1 MTTPASTAFAP
12 AERAILVT
20 GGSRG
25 IGRAACEALADLG
38 RPIYVNYAR
47 DRAAADATCALVEQ
61 AGGRAR
67 PLQGAV
73 DDPAAVQ
80 AMFEQVRADG
90 HWVHT
95 LVNNAGIVADNMAA
109 AMTLEQWRSVLA
121 TNLDGAFHCT
131 RAALA
136 TMSVRKAGCIVNV
149 ASVSGLRAQ
158 PGQINYAAS
167 KAGLMAMTRGLAREM
182 GRYGV
187 RVNAVAPGFIETDML
202 DGIKSSERGQAA
214 LDEALKQQAALRR
227 AGKPKEVASV
237 IRFLCTP
244 ASSYVTGQTIVVDG
258 GLSV

>member
-1 MTTPASTAFAP
+1 MTSSASPPAAVS
-12 AERAILVT
+12 ERAILVT

-25 IGRAACEALADLG
+25 IGRAACVVLADLG
-38 RPIYVNYAR
+38 PPIYVNYAR
-47 DRAAADATCALVEQ
+47 DRAAADETCALGEQ
-61 AGGRAR
+61 AGGRKALVEDR
-67 PLQGAV
+67 AE
-73 DDPAAVQ
+73 VQ
-80 AMFEQVRADG
+80 AMFEKIRADG

-109 AMTLEQWRSVLA
+109 VMTLEQWRSVLS
-121 TNLDGAFHCT
+121 TNLDGAFHCA
-131 RAALA
+131 RAALS
-136 TMSVRKAGCIVNV
+136 TMSVRKAGSIVNV

-202 DGIKSSERGQAA
+202 NSVKSSERGQAM
-214 LDEALKQQAALRR
+214 LDEALKHQAALRR

-237 IRFLCTP
+237 IRFLCSP